1 MACPSSA
8 LEMELETQRA
18 ESKLLLLSRMT
29 CWVLGLHKAG
39 LWGAT
44 GFGAHHAGLGAQW
57 EGLQV
62 YD

>member
-1 MACPSSA
+1 
-8 LEMELETQRA
+8 MELETQRA